1 MAMVQDLESTT
12 EQKEKADIVFI
23 KIASGI
29 YRIHK
34 DRQGRFSG
42 RVYVG
47 TQEVLD
53 ALNFDNVTILRKDSN
68 GILLHENFNIF

>member
-1 MAMVQDLESTT
+1 MTQDLKQITT
-12 EQKEKADIVFI
+12 LKEKADIVFI
-23 KIASGI
+23 KITSGI

-34 DRQGRFSG
+34 DRKGRFSG

-53 ALNFDNVTILRKDSN
+53 ALNFENVVILRKHKHGVS
-68 GILLHENFNIF
+68 LHDNFNDF